1 MTIRPILLA
10 SLISA
15 AVGVAG
21 VTPAQAETSIQISLK
36 NRYLT
41 LFDDGKVIGKYPIA
55 IGAPES
61 PTPAGSYAIT
71 KMEPAPTYH
80 KKGKVIAPGP
90 KNPVGVR
97 YMAYVQIGTGE
108 YAIHGTAWPNWVKL
122 RSAVSLGCIRM
133 LNNDVIQVFNRVKV
147 GTPVVVTT
155 N

>member
-71 KMEPAPTYH
+71 KMEPAPIYH